1 LQHNAIFRAPDG
13 VNIKL
18 PWPDFTSCDA
28 RDKRLE
34 GEQFMLI
41 RAGYDIGF
49 LTEQRV
55 PMLATLSIHA
65 SRNKDLRTAQRIF
78 TQPDVPLYDY
88 VDSFGNIC
96 TRLTMPVG
104 GITISCGFV
113 IEDPFEPD
121 RVAPGARQLSLEEL
135 PDDVLL
141 FLLGSRYCETD
152 RLAETAWTLFGG
164 ISPGWTMAQAIVDYV
179 HHHIRFD
186 YMSAR
191 PTKTA
196 WDVQQEGV
204 GVCRDYAHLA
214 IALCRCMNI
223 PARYCTGY
231 LGDMDLPALVGDMD
245 FSAWF
250 EAYLDGQWYV
260 FDARHNRPRRGRILM
275 ARGRDA
281 ADAALTT
288 TFGPS
293 TLSRFDIYTDEDRLA
308 PPLS

>member
-1 LQHNAIFRAPDG
+1 
-13 VNIKL
+13 
-18 PWPDFTSCDA
+18 
-28 RDKRLE
+28 
-34 GEQFMLI
+34 MLI

-49 LTEQRV
+49 TTTQRV
-55 PMLATLSIHA
+55 PMLANLSVHA

-78 TQPDVPLYDY
+78 TRPDVPLYDS

-96 TRLTMPVG
+96 TRLAIPAG

-113 IEDPFEPD
+113 IEDNFAPD
-121 RVAPGARQLSLEEL
+121 LVVPDARQVPLDEL
-135 PDDVLL
+135 TDEVML

-152 RLAETAWTLFGG
+152 RLSELAWDLFGTA
-164 ISPGWTMAQAIVDYV
+164 SPGWATVQAITSYV

-196 WDVQQEGV
+196 WDVYQERV

-231 LGDMDLPALVGDMD
+231 LGDMDLPAIVGDMD

-250 EAYLDGQWYV
+250 EAYLDGQWYI
-260 FDARHNRPRRGRILM
+260 FDARHNYPRRGRILM

-281 ADAALTT
+281 ADAALTL
-288 TFGPS
+288 TFGPA
-293 TLSRFDIYTDEDRLA
+293 TLTRFDVYTDEDRLA
-308 PPLS
+308 PPAG

>member
-1 LQHNAIFRAPDG
+1 
-13 VNIKL
+13 
-18 PWPDFTSCDA
+18 
-28 RDKRLE
+28 
-34 GEQFMLI
+34 MLI
-41 RAGYDIGF
+41 RAGYDISF
-49 LTEQRV
+49 TTEQRV
-55 PMLATLSIHA
+55 PMLASLSVHA
-65 SRNKDLRTAQRIF
+65 SRNRDLRTAQRIF

-96 TRLTMPVG
+96 TRLTMPAS

-121 RVAPGARQLSLEEL
+121 RVVPDARQLPVEEL

-152 RLAETAWTLFGG
+152 RLSELAWSLFGNVA
-164 ISPGWTMAQAIVDYV
+164 PGWSMAQAIVDYV
-179 HHHIRFD
+179 HDHIRFD
-186 YMSAR
+186 YQSAR

-214 IALCRCMNI
+214 VALCRCMNI

-250 EAYLDGQWYV
+250 EAYLGGQWNV
-260 FDARHNRPRRGRILM
+260 FDARHNRPRKGRILM

-281 ADAALTT
+281 ADVALTN
-288 TFGPS
+288 TFGPV
-293 TLSRFDIYTDEDRLA
+293 TLTRFDVYTDEDRLG
-308 PPLS
+308 PPPP

>member
-1 LQHNAIFRAPDG
+1 
-13 VNIKL
+13 
-18 PWPDFTSCDA
+18 
-28 RDKRLE
+28 
-34 GEQFMLI
+34 MLI

-49 LTEQRV
+49 MTDQDV
-55 PMLATLSIHA
+55 PMLANLSVHA

-78 TQPDVPLYDY
+78 TTPDVPLYDY

-96 TRLTMPVG
+96 TRLTIPAG
-104 GITISCGFV
+104 GITVSCGFV

-121 RVAPGARQLSLEEL
+121 VIAPDAAQVPVDKL
-135 PDDVLL
+135 PDDALL
-141 FLLGSRYCETD
+141 YLLASRYCETD
-152 RLAETAWTLFGG
+152 RLTDVAWGLFGHL
-164 ISPGWTMAQAIVDYV
+164 PQGWSLVQAIVDYT
-179 HHHIRFD
+179 HHHIGFD
-186 YMSAR
+186 YQAAR

-196 WDVQQEGV
+196 WDVWHEQV

-214 IALCRCMNI
+214 ITLCRCMNI

-231 LGDMDLPALVGDMD
+231 IGDMDMPTPATIID

-250 EAYLDGQWYV
+250 EAYLDGQWYI

-288 TFGPS
+288 TFGPVM
-293 TLSRFDIYTDEDRLA
+293 LSRFDVYTDEDRLGI
-308 PPLS
+308 

>member
-1 LQHNAIFRAPDG
+1 
-13 VNIKL
+13 
-18 PWPDFTSCDA
+18 
-28 RDKRLE
+28 
-34 GEQFMLI
+34 MLI

-49 LTEQRV
+49 MATQKV
-55 PMLATLSIHA
+55 PLLANLSVHA

-78 TQPDVPLYDY
+78 TTPDVPQYDY

-96 TRLTMPVG
+96 TRLTIPEG

-113 IEDPFEPD
+113 IEDSFAPD
-121 RVAPGARQLSLEEL
+121 PVVPHARQVALSEL
-135 PDDVLL
+135 PDQAML
-141 FLLGSRYCETD
+141 FLLASRYCETD
-152 RLAETAWTLFGG
+152 RLTETAWQQFGHV
-164 ISPGWTMAQAIVDYV
+164 PQGWTLVQEIVSYV
-179 HHHIRFD
+179 HNHIRFD

-196 WDVQQEGV
+196 WDVYQERV
-204 GVCRDYAHLA
+204 GVCRDFAHLA
-214 IALCRCMNI
+214 ITLCRCMNI

-231 LGDMDLPALVGDMD
+231 LGDMDLPAIVGDMD

-260 FDARHNRPRRGRILM
+260 FDARHNFPRRGRILM

-288 TFGPS
+288 TFGPV
-293 TLSRFDIYTDEDRLA
+293 TLTRFDIYTDENRIDG
-308 PPLS
+308 PFG

>member
-1 LQHNAIFRAPDG
+1 
-13 VNIKL
+13 
-18 PWPDFTSCDA
+18 
-28 RDKRLE
+28 
-34 GEQFMLI
+34 MLI
-41 RAGYDIGF
+41 RAGYDISF
-49 LTEQRV
+49 TTEQRV
-55 PMLATLSIHA
+55 PMLASLSIHA

-104 GITISCGFV
+104 PTTISCGFV
-113 IEDPFEPD
+113 IEDPFETDLVMPD
-121 RVAPGARQLSLEEL
+121 ARQLPLEDL

-152 RLAETAWTLFGG
+152 RLLEIAWALFGNVN
-164 ISPGWTMAQAIVDYV
+164 PGWSMAQAIVDYV

-186 YMSAR
+186 YTSAR

-196 WDVQQEGV
+196 WDVHQEGV

-214 IALCRCMNI
+214 IALCRGMNI

-250 EAYLDGQWYV
+250 EAYLGNQWYV

-281 ADAALTT
+281 ADVALTT
-288 TFGPS
+288 TFGPV
-293 TLSRFDIYTDEDRLA
+293 TLTRFDIYTDEDRL
-308 PPLS
+308 PPPSA